1 MDNGSKLSIEYTAR
15 SLSLLLSHRSVYINE
30 CPTLLDI
37 DEQVTPKEDEEVVDS
52 DPKNESLQV
61 EVPFVPAAQR
71 LKREDVDDSLVV
83 VGQSKQK
90 KRKRTGGAEQ
100 STSTSKKPKSVS
112 GSEEPF
118 DFSSVPNVLD
128 QLPDT
133 QEDTRVKKKGKQKKG
148 TQGFLDIGRLLIVFV
163 QVVLV
168 TRTGTSLRRL
178 KRRAS

>member
-30 CPTLLDI
+30 WPTLPDI

-52 DPKNESLQV
+52 DSKNESLQV

-100 STSTSKKPKSVS
+100 STSKKPKSVS